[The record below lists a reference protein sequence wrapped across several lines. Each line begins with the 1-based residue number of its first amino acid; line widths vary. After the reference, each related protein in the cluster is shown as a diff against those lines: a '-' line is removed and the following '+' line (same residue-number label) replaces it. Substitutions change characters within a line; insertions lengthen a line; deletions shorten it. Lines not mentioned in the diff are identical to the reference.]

1 MKYAIVEN
9 GGKQYKAVEGET
21 IEVDRLPDEVGDKI
35 ELDRVLMVVDDE
47 KFTVGTPE
55 VGGVKVSATVAAHFK
70 GKKVI
75 VFKYHPKK
83 RYRLK
88 KGHRQQYTRL
98 EINAIGKAAV
108 IKAAKAEATPVK
120 EEKVEPKTAEPVAV
134 KKPAAKKPAAKES
147 AAKKPVAK
155 KTAAKKPA
163 AKKPAI
169 KESAT
174 KKPVAKKPAAKKPA
188 AKKPAAKKPA
198 AKKPAEKKPAA
209 KKPAKTA
216 KKN

>member
-1 MKYAIVEN
+1 MKYAIVES

-21 IEVDRLPDEVGDKI
+21 IEVDRLPDEVGEKI
-35 ELDRVLMVVDDE
+35 ELDRVLMVVEDE
-47 KFTVGTPE
+47 KFTIGTPE
-55 VGGVKVSATVAAHFK
+55 VTGVKVSATIAEHFK

-98 EINAIGKAAV
+98 AIDAIGKAAAKKAV
-108 IKAAKAEATPVK
+108 KAEKAPAKEDKVETKAAKTVAAKKPAT
-120 EEKVEPKTAEPVAV
+120 
-134 KKPAAKKPAAKES
+134 KKPAAKKAATKES
-147 AAKKPVAK
+147 A
-155 KTAAKKPA
+155 
-163 AKKPAI
+163 
-169 KESAT
+169 
-174 KKPVAKKPAAKKPA
+174 AKKPAAKKPA

-198 AKKPAEKKPAA
+198 AKKPAAKKPAAKKPAA

-216 KKN
+216 KED